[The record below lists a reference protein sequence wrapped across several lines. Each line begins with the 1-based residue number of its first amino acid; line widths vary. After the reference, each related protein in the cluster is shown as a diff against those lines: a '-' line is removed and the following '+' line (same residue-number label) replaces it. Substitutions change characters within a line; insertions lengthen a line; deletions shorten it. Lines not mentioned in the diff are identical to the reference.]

1 VHRQQSNETFRAL
14 ELLNMTYYGSNQ
26 TVGLLS
32 PLLNNFYINEVNPMP
47 EIVRGYVA
55 EPLERMMSIYQQG
68 DNAWTPDPRPNPTIA
83 RNPFDILEEVQP
95 LLAQSYNRPMFWC
108 FDDIGLSPILPVLEN
123 PEGLNERYQVE
134 LALRDELQPL
144 SLTSAFPAEAE
155 GLLGFPPVLAPA
167 LPLPVIEIPFAPV
180 EPPVLTS
187 LDDLREESFDFMSRI
202 WDLSPCE
209 DCVPAL
215 SFGQ

>member
-1 VHRQQSNETFRAL
+1 
-14 ELLNMTYYGSNQ
+14 
-26 TVGLLS
+26 
-32 PLLNNFYINEVNPMP
+32 
-47 EIVRGYVA
+47 VA
-55 EPLERMMSIYQQG
+55 EPLERMMSIYAIG
-68 DNAWTPDPRPNPTIA
+68 DNSWMPDPRPNPTIA
-83 RNPFDILEEVQP
+83 KNPFDILDEVQP
-95 LLAQSYNRPMFWC
+95 LLAQAYNRPMFWC

-155 GLLGFPPVLAPA
+155 SLLSFPPVLEPA

-187 LDDLREESFDFMSRI
+187 LDDLREESFGFMSRI